1 MMPLKTW
8 AKPMNE
14 FLTGFIEA
22 GRRLATANGL
32 LWDIGDS
39 ATGKVAK
46 STRWNLTAL
55 AGQVPPPTLWL
66 TGFDFSEAELAAL
79 KEIMPP
85 DHPRSS
91 LRSAMTKGWADL
103 CKSVILDEILVKKN
117 KPQHALVN
125 VLRPL
130 RILALCAQDTEP
142 MEVTPDLIKLAY
154 NVAMRFGASGKIAS
168 NLKMAVRNQL
178 DVRHVAN
185 HAPLLRYCVPYAT
198 IQAST
203 QHAAVQTLENRANS
217 YRRTDRQ
224 RKELSE
230 RKSADKLPDE
240 KAFWELV
247 RIIYTER
254 PKTFADALRFE
265 QLKLTI
271 ATGMRIGETVL
282 LPNDCLLWTQHIDP
296 MGRPAETH
304 GGIDRSLSLRY
315 FAEKQPDDEKSSGVY
330 LYESLQHVPA
340 LLADMTQEAVE
351 RARALTG
358 PMRIRLRH
366 QVATGRIFPEFD
378 EGDLVPAWDMYTR
391 LSGAIQITSRAL
403 PDDLAEKYRSSY
415 DSNVLDEIREWQ
427 ESRRFRHG
435 LSANIAK
442 YWAKFGK
449 TTGVEIV
456 DVCNRPFRG
465 NTPWNDAFVSVKAL
479 EVAVR
484 KFMATKLPDTA
495 PFPLKNGSISPADI
509 LFLMPIR
516 SLVDG
521 RNGGIVDVKRY
532 AFVGR
537 ASATDIQK
545 MLAGGKNGLFARY
558 ARDPESR
565 GLKMVT
571 HSIRHLQNA
580 ELFRVGVSDAIIT
593 KRFGRRNVTQSHAY
607 DHRSLAEDLA
617 HVDLPEAAASLGDRT
632 KELAKLIVT
641 RRVSGPIIDEFLQ
654 VQTSKGDQA
663 AFEYLEAEADGLHV
677 TPYGLCV
684 NSFVIDPCPKH
695 LECFNGCRHL
705 TRTKV
710 TSERENLQKLLDMTI
725 RVESSIKAVPESDR
739 NVGWENQ
746 LQSIATRVDNIKIV
760 LDTEPDSKPFPNGRD
775 LFASVEPVSQGSILD
790 AQPRRDGGQ

>member
-1 MMPLKTW
+1 MPLKAW
-8 AKPMNE
+8 AKRMNE
-14 FLTGFIEA
+14 FLTRFVEA
-22 GRRLATANGL
+22 GQRLATANGL
-32 LWDIGDS
+32 SWDIGDN
-39 ATGKVAK
+39 ATGRVAK
-46 STRWNLTAL
+46 SERWNLTVL

-66 TGFDFSEAELAAL
+66 TGFEFSEAELTVL
-79 KEIMPP
+79 QETMPP
-85 DHPRSS
+85 DYAKSP

-103 CKSVILDEILVKKN
+103 CKSVVLDEILVKKN
-117 KPQHALVN
+117 KPQHALIN

-130 RILALCAQDTEP
+130 RILALCSQDTDP
-142 MEVTPDLIKLAY
+142 MDVTPDLIKLAY
-154 NVAMRFGASGKIAS
+154 NVAMRFGASGKVAS

-185 HAPLLRYCVPYAT
+185 HSPLLRYCIPYAT
-198 IQAST
+198 SEATIQHT
-203 QHAAVQTLENRANS
+203 AVENLENRANS
-217 YRRTDRQ
+217 YRRTDNQ

-230 RKSADKLPDE
+230 RKAADRLPDE

-265 QLKLTI
+265 QIKLAI

-296 MGRPAETH
+296 MGRPAEAF
-304 GGIDRSLSLRY
+304 GGIGRSLSLRY
-315 FAEKQPDDEKSSGVY
+315 FAEKQSDDEKFSGVY

-340 LLADMTQEAVE
+340 LLAAMTQEAVE
-351 RARALTG
+351 RARALTA
-358 PMRIRLRH
+358 PMRVRLQH
-366 QVATGRIFPEFD
+366 QVTTGRIFPELD

-403 PDDLAEKYRSSY
+403 PDDLADKYRASY

-427 ESRRFRHG
+427 ESRRYRHG
-435 LSANIAK
+435 LSSNIGK
-442 YWAKFGK
+442 YWAKFCK
-449 TTGVEIV
+449 ATDVEIV
-456 DVCNRPFRG
+456 DARNQPFRG
-465 NTPWNDAFVSVKAL
+465 NTPWLESFVSVKAV
-479 EVAVR
+479 EAAVH
-484 KFMATKLPDTA
+484 KFMATKLSDTT
-495 PFPLKNGSISPADI
+495 PFPLRNGSINPESI
-509 LFLMPIR
+509 LFLTPIR

-537 ASATDIQK
+537 ASAQDIQK
-545 MLAGGKNGLFARY
+545 MLAGGENGLFARY
-558 ARDPESR
+558 GRDPESR
-565 GLKMVT
+565 RLKMVT

-607 DHRSLAEDLA
+607 DHRSLAEDLT

-632 KELAKLIVT
+632 KELAKLIVA

-684 NSFVIDPCPKH
+684 NSFVVDPCPKH

-725 RVESSIKAVPESDR
+725 RVESSIKAVPEPNR

-746 LQSIATRVDNIKIV
+746 LQSIATRVSNIKIV
-760 LDTEPDSKPFPNGRD
+760 LDTAPDSRPFPDGRD
-775 LFASVEPVSQGSILD
+775 LFTSVEPVAQGSILD
-790 AQPRRDGGQ
+790 AQPRRDGDQ